1 MEWIADWEKTDGGVL
16 PIDLP
21 YIYRSVRDSS
31 EVVPEGVDTDFIDKL
46 AAATGMRH
54 LLLTRPMTF
63 ADSGTSRRKAA
74 AQAVAGMRILGLGAG
89 KHMAV
94 LLGSDDG
101 TNYRPLR
108 RWNPAVTRLL
118 FSPPRLFHR
127 LLLLST
133 TPLSLD
139 LALEVTKIKN

>member
-63 ADSGTSRRKAA
+63 ADSARADVR
-74 AQAVAGMRILGLGAG
+74 L
-89 KHMAV
+89 
-94 LLGSDDG
+94 
-101 TNYRPLR
+101 LR
-108 RWNPAVTRLL
+108 RLWQECGYSGSARENTWQSFSAATTERTTVPSAAGIPPSQDSFFLL
-118 FSPPRLFHR
+118 PDFSTASCSYPQLPF
-127 LLLLST
+127 
-133 TPLSLD
+133 PLIWLW
-139 LALEVTKIKN
+139 K